1 MTMAFAYGKNFLSF
15 VFILRVYD
23 IFAVQL
29 TKRFVIARI
38 CADDENYCH
47 FYHCIVRLDNM
58 YVHIYV
64 NLNETCA
71 IHYS

>member
-29 TKRFVIARI
+29 TKRFVMAGIS
-38 CADDENYCH
+38 ADDENTFHLYYCQ
-47 FYHCIVRLDNM
+47 VK
-58 YVHIYV
+58 
-64 NLNETCA
+64 
-71 IHYS
+71 